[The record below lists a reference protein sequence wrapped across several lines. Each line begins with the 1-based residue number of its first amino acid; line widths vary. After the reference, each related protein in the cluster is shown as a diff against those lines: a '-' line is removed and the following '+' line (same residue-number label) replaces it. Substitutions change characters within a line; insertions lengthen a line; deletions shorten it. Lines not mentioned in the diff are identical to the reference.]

1 MRQEPNAPKGNKM
14 NQTNNSDML
23 SQSVNDFIEATAAK
37 SPTPGGGSVA
47 GVVGALGAALGEM
60 ALNFTRGKK
69 KFAAHQEYYEH
80 LTRRLKK
87 ARRMFADL
95 VADDVA
101 AYRFF
106 QETSRMED
114 SPEKSEKMRA
124 AVAAAIAVPREAT
137 KLSLALLGDLM
148 EFCDKCSKLLISD
161 LVASAALAVAT
172 IRLSNYNVRINIPQV
187 DDEQAA
193 KDLKQASADDLKC
206 ALKLLEGIERQ
217 ASEHLG

>member
-1 MRQEPNAPKGNKM
+1 MS
-14 NQTNNSDML
+14 QTEASSDML
-23 SQSVNDFIEATAAK
+23 AQSVNDFIDATAAK

-69 KFAAHQEYYEH
+69 KFAEH
-80 LTRRLKK
+80 EEFYSHLAGRLQN
-87 ARRMFADL
+87 ARRMFRDL

-114 SPEKSEKMRA
+114 SPEKNEKMRT

-137 KLSLALLGDLM
+137 KLSLALLGDLT
-148 EFCDKCSKLLISD
+148 EFCDKCSKWLVSD
-161 LVASAALAVAT
+161 LIASAALAVAT
-172 IRLSNYNVRINIPQV
+172 IRLSDYNVRINVPQV
-187 DDEQAA
+187 DDKEAA
-193 KDLKQASADDLKC
+193 ADLKQSSADDLKR
-206 ALKLLEGIERQ
+206 ALKMLDEIEHNVAGR
-217 ASEHLG
+217 LG